1 MRWQAKIGVV
11 SLLAGMLAATGY
23 DRADAYVQIARLTKP
38 TPISAFRGTVAW
50 SSYSASRHRYRL
62 VYRTSGHTRL
72 ARVRSS
78 AEPFDVTLGPD
89 GGGQVVAVYSRC
101 SRGGCDLFQYRFS
114 SHRETVLD
122 GPSTPRFDETT
133 PAVWGSRLA
142 FVRSG
147 GPRPASVRLGTR
159 TGARSITVGSG
170 TPDSLNTARPERLA
184 LDARRLAY
192 AWNAGTA
199 DDQRC
204 AGDGLIPDL
213 TELWLATLS
222 PGRPVS
228 QRLLFSGCGGA
239 SESTFADPT
248 LKDDNLYFSYRD
260 CCHGRKLLRRLDLAT
275 GATADTPA
283 PAGLVAYV
291 QDGPSA
297 YFLLEPGAT
306 DIRLVR
312 AVAPFGD

>member
-11 SLLAGMLAATGY
+11 SLLTGVLAGTGY
-23 DRADAYVQIARLTKP
+23 RADAYVQIARLTKP

-62 VYRTSGHTRL
+62 VYRPSGHTRL

-147 GPRPASVRLGTR
+147 GPRPAVVPLGTR
-159 TGARSITVGSG
+159 PRRRSMIRRPR
-170 TPDSLNTARPERLA
+170 TPPHLHTP
-184 LDARRLAY
+184 
-192 AWNAGTA
+192 
-199 DDQRC
+199 
-204 AGDGLIPDL
+204 P
-213 TELWLATLS
+213 
-222 PGRPVS
+222 P
-228 QRLLFSGCGGA
+228 QRL
-239 SESTFADPT
+239 
-248 LKDDNLYFSYRD
+248 
-260 CCHGRKLLRRLDLAT
+260 
-275 GATADTPA
+275 
-283 PAGLVAYV
+283 
-291 QDGPSA
+291 
-297 YFLLEPGAT
+297 
-306 DIRLVR
+306 
-312 AVAPFGD
+312 